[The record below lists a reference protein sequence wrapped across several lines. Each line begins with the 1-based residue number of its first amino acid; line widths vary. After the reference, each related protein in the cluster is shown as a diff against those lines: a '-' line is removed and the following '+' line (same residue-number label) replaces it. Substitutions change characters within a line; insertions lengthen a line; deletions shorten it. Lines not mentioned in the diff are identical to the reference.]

1 MQSLNLIFLK
11 VNPLHQIRNWL
22 DSVEIHNSTVA
33 YLLCQIIP
41 ASCPFAR
48 EVKLFNNILFVIPP
62 LCKLNPLYNQLMGLR
77 FKSLVCLANQ

>member
-1 MQSLNLIFLK
+1 MQSLNSTFLK
-11 VNPLHQIRNWL
+11 NNPLHQVRNWL

>member
-33 YLLCQIIP
+33 YVLCQIIP

>member
-1 MQSLNLIFLK
+1 MQSLNSIPREI
-11 VNPLHQIRNWL
+11 NPLHQVRNWL

-41 ASCPFAR
+41 ASCPFSR

-62 LCKLNPLYNQLMGLR
+62 LCKLNPFYNQLMGLR

>member
-1 MQSLNLIFLK
+1 MQSLKSLPLEI
-11 VNPLHQIRNWL
+11 NPLNQVRNWL
-22 DSVEIHNSTVA
+22 NSIEIQNSTIA

-48 EVKLFNNILFVIPP
+48 EVKLFNHILFVIPP

>member
-1 MQSLNLIFLK
+1 MHSLYSITLK
-11 VNPLHQIRNWL
+11 MNPLHQVRNWL
-22 DSVEIHNSTVA
+22 NSTEVHNSTIA

-48 EVKLFNNILFVIPP
+48 EVKLLGRTLFVIPP
-62 LCKLNPLYNQLMGLR
+62 LCKLNPLYDQLMGLR

>member
-1 MQSLNLIFLK
+1 MQSLNSIFFK
-11 VNPLHQIRNWL
+11 INPLHQVRNWL

-48 EVKLFNNILFVIPP
+48 EVKLFNNIFFVIPP